1 MSVLG
6 EKLGE
11 ISGRITSVTMTAA
24 GMVVT
29 AEAGAMKEFVGA
41 QATVTFG
48 PAIDAAG
55 ETGPVTL
62 RGVVC
67 LGAGL
72 LPFSRCDN
80 PRHGERRRNAKGL
93 PCRLHQYNGRLRH
106 RGRRTELSGQSD
118 PDRWRR
124 VNDTRPVD
132 RKQGGRACR
141 ISVT

>member
-11 ISGRITSVTMTAA
+11 ISGRITSVTMTTA

-29 AEAGAMKEFVGA
+29 EEAGAMKEFVGA

-62 RGVVC
+62 RGVVFETAGESVPFTGSGVWRKVGPQQWVVRNIN
-67 LGAGL
+67 LYPRPLAGGAQRFFVEDEYDL
-72 LPFSRCDN
+72 
-80 PRHGERRRNAKGL
+80 ATQTTK
-93 PCRLHQYNGRLRH
+93 
-106 RGRRTELSGQSD
+106 
-118 PDRWRR
+118 
-124 VNDTRPVD
+124 
-132 RKQGGRACR
+132 
-141 ISVT
+141 VTAYALD